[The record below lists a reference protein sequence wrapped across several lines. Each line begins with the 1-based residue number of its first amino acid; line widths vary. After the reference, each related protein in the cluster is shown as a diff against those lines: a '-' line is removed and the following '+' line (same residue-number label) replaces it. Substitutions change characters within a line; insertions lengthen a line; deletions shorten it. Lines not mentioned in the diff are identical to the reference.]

1 MSHWKNKDLL
11 LGILVLAS
19 TGTVAVAASVIGVPQ
34 PPCAGAR
41 SATRAFTIIGDLD
54 GYNESRRQD
63 GAGPSLTVQDCDT
76 VVINFANRDVQ
87 AHGLAVDFYAVNGLE
102 VLGGDSAKV
111 QFLAYKP
118 GDFRVFCNIV
128 CSIHSSM
135 QHATLMVKCA
145 PGPGCV

>member
-1 MSHWKNKDLL
+1 M
-11 LGILVLAS
+11 GILVLAS

-41 SATRAFTIIGDLD
+41 SAPRAFTIVGNLD
-54 GYNESRRQD
+54 GYNGSRSQ
-63 GAGPSLTVQDCDT
+63 GGTGPSLTVQACDT

-102 VLGGDSAKV
+102 VLGGDSARV
-111 QFLAYKP
+111 QFLAYKS

-128 CSIHSSM
+128 CSVHSSM
-135 QHATLMVKCA
+135 QHASLIVKCS